1 MKRVKFGLCIFVFAL
16 VVFMASMTVLAQ
28 DVHITILN
36 SKGEIQTHLEEIAA
50 YYTEITDG
58 VVVEVVAAPV
68 GQSPFERAVALY
80 ASGNAPALL
89 MLDAGDVLLFQDRA
103 LALNDEKWVKD
114 AIPNS
119 LDMATADDGR
129 ILAFPVTVE
138 GYGFIYNKVVLNE
151 AVGGTFDPTTINT
164 RDSLRQ
170 LFDTIEDSGKGAI
183 VIGPEDW
190 SLGAHFFALAYSAQS
205 PDLQTVNE
213 FLEGLKN
220 GTVSLADNVA
230 VNGLLDTF
238 DLMKEYN
245 YDKLD
250 PLASTYDRGTELI
263 GEGEVGVWFQGN
275 WAWPGISD
283 FDTTG
288 GQLGF
293 LPVPISN
300 NPADLGNSQIPVGV
314 TKYFIVD
321 GEQNTPAQQQAAKD
335 FLNWL
340 VYDAEGQKRLVV
352 DASVIPAFSNITI
365 SPNDPLSA
373 SVMEYVKQGK
383 TMNFILNLPPDHW
396 AQVGASMQKYLSNF
410 IDRDAFF
417 REVEAYWQGL

>member
-1 MKRVKFGLCIFVFAL
+1 MRKNQLGLCVLVLAL
-16 VVFMASMTVLAQ
+16 VLSFSVAVFAQ
-28 DVHITILN
+28 DVRITILN
-36 SKGEIQTHLEEIAA
+36 SKGEIQTQLEDIAA
-50 YYTEITDG
+50 YYSSITDG
-58 VVVEVVAAPV
+58 VTVEVIAAAV

-103 LALNDEKWVKD
+103 LALNDEKWVAD
-114 AIPNS
+114 AIENS
-119 LDMATADDGR
+119 LSMATAEDGR

-138 GYGFIYNKVVLNE
+138 GFGFIYNKAVVDKAL
-151 AVGGTFDPTTINT
+151 GGEFDPKTINT
-164 RDSLRQ
+164 YDSLRE
-170 LFDTIEDSGKGAI
+170 LLDAIEASGTASL

-190 SLGAHFFALAYSAQS
+190 SLGAHFFSLAYSAQS
-205 PDLQTVNE
+205 PDFDEVNA
-213 FLEGLKN
+213 FMDGLKA
-220 GTVSLADNVA
+220 GTVSLAENAV

-263 GEGEVGVWFQGN
+263 GTGEVGIWFQGN
-275 WAWPGISD
+275 WTWPQIAD

-288 GQLGF
+288 GQFGF
-293 LPVPISN
+293 LPVPIGN
-300 NPADLGNSQIPVGV
+300 DPEALGNTQIPVGV

-321 GEQNTPAQQQAAKD
+321 GEQNSPAQQRAAKD

-365 SPNDPLSA
+365 APNDPLAVSLL
-373 SVMEYVKQGK
+373 EYVREGT
-383 TMNFILNLPPDHW
+383 TMNFVLNLPPDHW
-396 AQVGASMQKYLSNF
+396 AQVGAYMQKYLADFS
-410 IDRDAFF
+410 DRDAFF
-417 REVEAYWQGL
+417 KEVEAYWQGL

>member
-1 MKRVKFGLCIFVFAL
+1 MKKNGLGLCVLVLAL
-16 VVFMASMTVLAQ
+16 VLSFSVAVFAQ
-28 DVHITILN
+28 DVRITLLN
-36 SKGEIQTHLEEIAA
+36 SKGEIQTQLEEIAA
-50 YYTEITDG
+50 YYSSITDG
-58 VVVEVVAAPV
+58 VSVEVIAASV

-103 LALNDEKWVKD
+103 LALNDEKWVAD
-114 AIPNS
+114 AIENS
-119 LDMATADDGR
+119 LSMATAEDGR

-138 GYGFIYNKVVLNE
+138 GYGFIYNRPVVENALG
-151 AVGGTFDPTTINT
+151 AAFDPATINT
-164 RDSLRQ
+164 VDTLRQ
-170 LFDTIEDSGKGAI
+170 LFDAIEASGKGAL

-205 PDLQTVNE
+205 PDFSSVND
-213 FLEGLKN
+213 FMEGLKA
-220 GTVSLADNVA
+220 GTVSLADNAV
-230 VNGLLDTF
+230 VNGLLNTF

-263 GEGEVGVWFQGN
+263 GEGRVGIWFQGN
-275 WAWPGISD
+275 WTWPQIAD

-288 GQLGF
+288 GQFGF
-293 LPVPISN
+293 LPVPIGN
-300 NPADLGNSQIPVGV
+300 DPAGLGNTQVPVGV
-314 TKYFIVD
+314 TKYFILD
-321 GEQNTPAQQQAAKD
+321 GEQNSPAQQQAAKD

-352 DASVIPAFSNITI
+352 DASIIPAFSNITI
-365 SPNDPLSA
+365 APNDPLSA
-373 SVMEYVKQGK
+373 SLLGYVREGK

-396 AQVGASMQKYLSNF
+396 AKVGASMQKYLSNF
-410 IDRDAFF
+410 FDRGAFF
-417 REVEAYWQGL
+417 KEVEAYWQGL